1 MKLKEVMAALKAK
14 GSESTKRILLKH
26 GARDPFFGVK
36 VGDMKPI
43 AKRIRGNQALALEL
57 YATGNGDAQYLA
69 GMVADGRQMTTRQLQ
84 AWADTAAW
92 DMISGNTVPWVA
104 SEHPEG
110 FALAVKWTKSKD
122 EQVLRAGW
130 ATLGA
135 IAATMPDADLPVAEY
150 GRLLDRVVQ
159 EMPKAPG
166 GARYSMNNFV
176 IMVGTYVAPLG
187 AKAIATARKLG
198 KADIDMG
205 DTECRVPEAESYI
218 IKCRRG
224 AAAAPKRKTM
234 RC

>member
-1 MKLKEVMAALKAK
+1 
-14 GSESTKRILLKH
+14 
-26 GARDPFFGVK
+26 
-36 VGDMKPI
+36 
-43 AKRIRGNQALALEL
+43 
-57 YATGNGDAQYLA
+57 
-69 GMVADGRQMTTRQLQ
+69 
-84 AWADTAAW
+84 
-92 DMISGNTVPWVA
+92 VA

-135 IAATMPDADLPVAEY
+135 IAATRPDADLPVAEY
-150 GRLLDRVVQ
+150 GRLLDRVVK
-159 EMPKAPG
+159 EMPKAPD

-176 IMVGTYVAPLG
+176 IMLGTYVAPLG

-198 KADIDMG
+198 KVDIDMG

-224 AAAAPKRKTM
+224 AAVAPKRKTM